1 MEIVLSICLG
11 LTLGFVGSYFY
22 MNRKLTN
29 MESEFEQFKFDKAF
43 IVKCLRD
50 ELKKV
55 QPKPRKKYYSK
66 NGKGKSTRKESN
78 RKTA

>member
-1 MEIVLSICLG
+1 MEIVLSILLG
-11 LTLGFVGSYFY
+11 LTLGFIGSYFY
-22 MNRKLTN
+22 MNRKLRN
-29 MESEFEQFKFDKAF
+29 LESDFENFKFDKAF

-55 QPKPRKKYYSK
+55 QPKTKRRYYSK